1 MQKDKYNNNKK
12 KQKVE
17 RQKNS
22 KKLDNKSEKKIS
34 LYCKFSFFLNFKQF
48 YILFQILPSQQ
59 LIDWKDC
66 PSLTLWH

>member
-34 LYCKFSFFLNFKQF
+34 LYWKFSFFLNFKQF

-59 LIDWKDC
+59 LID
-66 PSLTLWH
+66 

>member
-1 MQKDKYNNNKK
+1 MQKDKYNNNRK

-22 KKLDNKSEKKIS
+22 KKFDNKSEKKIS

-59 LIDWKDC
+59 LID
-66 PSLTLWH
+66 

>member
-22 KKLDNKSEKKIS
+22 KKLDNRSEKKIS

-66 PSLTLWH
+66 PSLTLGH

>member
-1 MQKDKYNNNKK
+1 MQKDKYNNNRK

-22 KKLDNKSEKKIS
+22 KKLDYKSEKKIS

>member
-22 KKLDNKSEKKIS
+22 KKLDDKSEKKPVFTVNSHSS
-34 LYCKFSFFLNFKQF
+34 LILNS
-48 YILFQILPSQQ
+48 YILFQILPSENQ
-59 LIDWKDC
+59 L
-66 PSLTLWH
+66 

>member
-1 MQKDKYNNNKK
+1 MQKDKYNNNRK

-22 KKLDNKSEKKIS
+22 KKLDNKSDKKIS
-34 LYCKFSFFLNFKQF
+34 LCCKFSFFLNIKQF
-48 YILFQILPSQQ
+48 HILFQILPSQQ

-66 PSLTLWH
+66 PSLTLRH

>member
-22 KKLDNKSEKKIS
+22 KKLDNKSEKKS
-34 LYCKFSFFLNFKQF
+34 VFTVNSHSSV
-48 YILFQILPSQQ
+48 LP
-59 LIDWKDC
+59 
-66 PSLTLWH
+66 